1 MKWDTDRIVS
11 VSAML
16 VGVCSLFIVLYQ
28 TALISEQQKAS
39 VLPYLMIAYNSD
51 NDGAFLALRNL
62 GLGPARIERISVR
75 RGGSNFD
82 GDPYAYYATLP
93 DVKVPAEHVY
103 RDRVLPGMLIP
114 SGSVWQML
122 GSRSSQQ
129 MSGEL
134 LRTFALVAV
143 QDPVPLHGSSAN
155 TTADPADGADRR
167 SAPTAAEKA
176 VLEIDYAS
184 VYGERWRVRS
194 DRVVPERL

>member
-1 MKWDTDRIVS
+1 MGMKWDTDRIVS

-16 VGVCSLFIVLYQ
+16 VGLCSLFIVLYQ

-39 VLPYLMIAYNSD
+39 VLPYLMIAYISD
-51 NDGAFLALRNL
+51 NDGAFLALRNV
-62 GLGPARIERISVR
+62 GLGPARIERISIR
-75 RGGSNFD
+75 RGGSKFD

-93 DVKVPAEHVY
+93 DMKVPADHVY

-122 GSRSSQQ
+122 GSRNSQP

-143 QDPVPLHGSSAN
+143 QDPVPSRGP
-155 TTADPADGADRR
+155 TADSPGSAD
-167 SAPTAAEKA
+167 TAAEKA